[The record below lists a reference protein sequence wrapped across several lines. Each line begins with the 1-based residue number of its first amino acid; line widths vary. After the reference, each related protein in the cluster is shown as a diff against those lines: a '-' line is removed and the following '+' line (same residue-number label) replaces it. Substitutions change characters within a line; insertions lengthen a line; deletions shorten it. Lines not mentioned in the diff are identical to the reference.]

1 MNKLFSKLFKQAK
14 PIPSQEKNNIESCI
28 TSSVDVLE
36 KYPTEIEQIHHEFEI
51 AGELILQEA
60 IRIIQSTKID
70 NLLKVDR
77 LKKLGFTS
85 AEEVKMATEKIKQV
99 EVSQSLAEK
108 IQYYQFKYPLLK
120 FITLE
125 QLQNICSKY
134 NLAYGEVSLYKGF
147 VPDKN
152 LKIIEEVY
160 SKIDEKDCQ
169 EKIGSISTHGSNKG
183 QVEWDGGNSASRYKN
198 IYKEFKTIH
207 PLIIAA
213 PKNDFNMEGMEV
225 KNYAITKRIPD
236 PVVMQPVIGGY
247 LILTAWGDEASDE
260 NVVNQKLN

>member
-1 MNKLFSKLFKQAK
+1 MNKLFNKLFKQSAST
-14 PIPSQEKNNIESCI
+14 PFQEKSNIELPI
-28 TSSVDVLE
+28 NNSVDVLV

-51 AGELILQEA
+51 AGELLLQEA

-70 NLLKVDR
+70 NLQKVDR
-77 LKKLGFTS
+77 LKKFGFTS
-85 AEEVKMATEKIKQV
+85 AEEVKTAADKIRQI

-125 QLQNICSKY
+125 QLQTICNKY

-152 LKIIEEVY
+152 LKIIEEIFP
-160 SKIDEKDCQ
+160 KIDEKDC
-169 EKIGSISTHGSNKG
+169 EMKVGSIGTYGKREG
-183 QVEWDGGNSASRYKN
+183 GVEWDGGESAERYSN
-198 IYKEFKTIH
+198 IYKKFKVTH

-213 PKNDFNMEGMEV
+213 PKNDFNMEGMEI
-225 KNYAITKRIPD
+225 KRYAITKSIPD
-236 PVVMQPVIGGY
+236 PVVLQPVFGGY
-247 LILTAWGDEASDE
+247 LIITAWG
-260 NVVNQKLN
+260 